1 MNKQELINQIYA
13 KKSFLCVGLD
23 TDIAK
28 IPEYLLEYED
38 PVFEFNKSIIDAT
51 AEYTIAYKP
60 NSAFYEVYGA
70 KGWLS
75 LEKQ

>member
-38 PVFEFNKSIIDAT
+38 PVL
-51 AEYTIAYKP
+51 
-60 NSAFYEVYGA
+60 NSTRV
-70 KGWLS
+70 S
-75 LEKQ
+75 LMPRQNIP